1 MSDIVRLE
9 GFSTPLKGQSLW
21 LCGSTTTLEQ
31 LVTNRLAVLEEEL
44 LGRGRTI
51 LMLHNTS
58 AIPLRWTHKVKWDSV
73 FRIRDSQDLRLAVS
87 FIQNSVKPSRVVWI
101 GDEPPNTLHSFF
113 ANSDV
118 TFIVGSITFPR
129 GNWGAIF
136 WHPSAEQKQIEDAL
150 APRIGLPA
158 VQKLNLS
165 SVLRE
170 LRASNVGLVWSSIGE
185 SDKHG
190 TCYWYDA
197 EEIGSVGT
205 FEPVEAAE
213 ILRDVADYLLK
224 K

>member
-9 GFSTPLKGQSLW
+9 GFSTPLKSQSLW
-21 LCGSTTTLEQ
+21 LCGSPTTLEQ

-58 AIPLRWTHKVKWDSV
+58 AIPLRWTHKIKWDAV
-73 FRIRDSQDLRLAVS
+73 FRIRDSHDLRIAAS
-87 FIQNSVKPSRVVWI
+87 YTQNSVKPVRVVWI
-101 GDEPPNTLHSFF
+101 GDEPPAALCTLF
-113 ANSDV
+113 ASSEV

-129 GNWGAIF
+129 GSWGAIF
-136 WHPSAEQKQIEDAL
+136 WHPSADQKQIEDAL

-158 VQKLNLS
+158 VQKLNLGA
-165 SVLRE
+165 VLRE
-170 LRASNVGLVWSSIGE
+170 LRASNVGLVWSSIEE

-197 EEIGSVGT
+197 EEVGTVST

-213 ILRDVADYLLK
+213 VLRDVAEFLVK

>member
-1 MSDIVRLE
+1 MADIVRLE
-9 GFSTPLKGQSLW
+9 GFSTPLKGHTLW
-21 LCGSTTTLEQ
+21 LCGSPTTLEQ

-58 AIPLRWTHKVKWDSV
+58 AIPLRWTQKIKWDAV
-73 FRIRDSQDLRLAVS
+73 FRIRDSHDLRLAVS
-87 FIQNSVKPSRVVWI
+87 YTQTTAKPVRVVWI
-101 GDEPPNTLHSFF
+101 GDEPPMAVATAF

-118 TFIVGSITFPR
+118 TFIVGSITYPR
-129 GNWGAIF
+129 GSWGAIF

-158 VQKLNLS
+158 VQKLNLGS
-165 SVLRE
+165 ILRE
-170 LRASNVGLVWSSIGE
+170 LRASNVGLVWSSIEE

-197 EEIGSVGT
+197 EETGTVST
-205 FEPVEAAE
+205 FEPADAAE
-213 ILRDVADYLLK
+213 VLREVAEFLSK

>member
-1 MSDIVRLE
+1 MSDVVRLE
-9 GFSTPLKGQSLW
+9 GFSTPLKGQTLW
-21 LCGSTTTLEQ
+21 LCGTAATLEKQ
-31 LVTNRLAVLEEEL
+31 IMNRLAVLEEEL

-51 LMLHNTS
+51 LMLHNTLS
-58 AIPLRWTHKVKWDSV
+58 IPLRWTHKVKWDSV
-73 FRIRDSQDLRLAVS
+73 FRIRDSPDLRLAVS
-87 FIQNSVKPSRVVWI
+87 YIQNTVKPVRVVWI
-101 GDEPPNTLHSFF
+101 GDEPPIALQAAL
-113 ANSDV
+113 ANSDI
-118 TFIVGSITFPR
+118 TFIVGSITYPR

-150 APRIGLPA
+150 APRIGIPA
-158 VQKLNLS
+158 IQRLNLV

-170 LRASNVGLVWSSIGE
+170 LRASDVGLVWSSIGE

-197 EEIGSVGT
+197 EETGTVNT

-213 ILRDVADYLLK
+213 ILRDVAEYLLK

>member
-1 MSDIVRLE
+1 MSDVVRLE
-9 GFSTPLKGQSLW
+9 GFSTPLKGRTLW

-31 LVTNRLAVLEEEL
+31 LVMNRLAVLEEEL
-44 LGRGRTI
+44 LSRGRTI
-51 LMLHNTS
+51 LMLHNTQS
-58 AIPLRWTHKVKWDSV
+58 IPLRWTHKVKWDAV

-87 FIQNSVKPSRVVWI
+87 YTQNTAKPARVVWI
-101 GDEPPNTLHSFF
+101 GDEPPIALQAAF

-150 APRIGLPA
+150 APRIGIPT
-158 VQKLNLS
+158 VQRLNLS

-170 LRASNVGLVWSSIGE
+170 LRASNVGLVWSSIEE

-197 EEIGSVGT
+197 EETGTVST

-213 ILRDVADYLLK
+213 ILRDVAEFLLK